1 MKQILIIIKTAR
13 EPSDNTTIEALIAE
27 TYDSTTLISDTI
39 KNANNFI
46 DFVNDSIQKIIS
58 ARPQSFQNIRRL

>member
-46 DFVNDSIQKIIS
+46 DFVNDSIQK
-58 ARPQSFQNIRRL
+58 